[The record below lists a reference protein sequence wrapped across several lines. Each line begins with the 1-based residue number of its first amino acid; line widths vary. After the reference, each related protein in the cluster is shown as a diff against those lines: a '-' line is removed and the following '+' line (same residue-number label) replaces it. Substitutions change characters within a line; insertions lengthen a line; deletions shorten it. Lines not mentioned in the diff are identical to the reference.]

1 MNTVTCQFFKCR
13 PYSELR
19 NTKISEWTKDEL
31 SAFRKFNPYGN
42 IDRFIREWEE
52 ICNKL
57 NPTRK
62 GMEYDYELFEKY
74 NL

>member
-13 PYSELR
+13 SYLELM
-19 NTKISEWTKDEL
+19 NTGVSEWTEDEI
-31 SAFRKFNPYGN
+31 SAFRKFNSYDN
-42 IDRFIREWEE
+42 ADRFIREWEE

-62 GMEYDYELFEKY
+62 GMKYDY
-74 NL
+74 

>member
-1 MNTVTCQFFKCR
+1 MNTVIIQPFKCR

-19 NTKISEWTKDEL
+19 FIKTSNWTKDEL
-31 SAFRKFNPYGN
+31 TAFRKFSPDYN
-42 IDRFIREWEE
+42 IGRFIREWET

-62 GMEYDYELFEKY
+62 GMKYD
-74 NL
+74 